1 MSGLFHHWR
10 HPRRCYLICGIPRS
24 GSNLLSDGLR
34 DTGRAGRPNQ
44 FFLPLLESQFR
55 AAHYFDAETNF
66 ADYVR
71 GIVEKTATSNEVFG
85 FKLMGWYL
93 NDFLA
98 RLRET
103 SAFGGT
109 ERSDL
114 EMLRNAFPRL
124 RFIQIT
130 RREKLRQAISKARAV
145 QTGLWK
151 VQEGKTEGAEPQF
164 DQPLITR
171 CLKEAKEEE
180 SIWSAFFA
188 RIGLQP
194 FRVEYEELCQNYEVT
209 IRAVLDFLEI
219 VLPRRIRINQP
230 VTIRQSDALSAQW
243 EQRYLATD
251 AVHS

>member
-1 MSGLFHHWR
+1 MSGLLHYWR
-10 HPRRCYLICGIPRS
+10 QRRRCYLICGVARS

-44 FFLPLLESQFR
+44 FFLPSSESQFR
-55 AAHYFDAETNF
+55 AAHHFVAEVNF

-71 GIVEKTATSNEVFG
+71 GIVEKTVTGNEVFG

-93 NDFLA
+93 NDFLG
-98 RLRET
+98 RLRQTGE
-103 SAFGGT
+103 FGGA

-114 EMLRNAFPRL
+114 EVLLNAFPCL

-151 VQEGKTEGAEPQF
+151 VQNGKTEVAGPQF
-164 DQPLITR
+164 DRLLITQ
-171 CLKEAKEEE
+171 CLQEAEEEE
-180 SIWSAFFA
+180 SIWSAFFV
-188 RIGLQP
+188 RIGRKP
-194 FRVEYEELCQNYEVT
+194 FRVEYEALSRDYETT

-219 VLPRRIRINQP
+219 SLPRRIKINQP
-230 VTIRQSDALSAQW
+230 ATIRQSDALSDEW
-243 EQRYLATD
+243 ERQYRAID
-251 AVHS
+251 ALT